1 MTTEICNIFTPRCG
15 GGIQAELTDIEAQL
29 HAFLQEK
36 GLDCNQVIMAR
47 FYLTDAINLWPQV
60 KEHAVFRELQPTGA
74 CCFIEQPPL
83 GGGKV
88 ALLVWFTQETKL
100 ARKVLNDGYVL
111 QCGDVKYVFQTV
123 RLTKDEAF
131 ETDAYAQTMEAFGR
145 HASMLRTEGMNL
157 EEHCHRTWIYVRDID
172 PNYQGVVDAR
182 NEVFLRAGLRADT
195 HYIASTGIGG
205 YPDNPAAIVSID
217 FFSVKG
223 IERSDVKYLQALDY
237 LNPTSEYGVAFERA
251 TAVDLPTGR
260 HIFISGTA
268 SIDCHGQVLHI
279 GNVEKQ
285 TERLF
290 LNISKLLE
298 DGKATLSDMKYFL
311 VYLRDISDH
320 DMVKSYL
327 DTHFPNTPYV
337 IMEARVCRPTWLI
350 EVEGMAVTDIPKGE

>member
-1 MTTEICNIFTPRCG
+1 MTTEICNIFAPRCG
-15 GGIQAELTDIEAQL
+15 GAVQTQLADIREQYLDFLKQHALGTEQL
-29 HAFLQEK
+29 
-36 GLDCNQVIMAR
+36 IMAR

-60 KEHAVFRELQPTGA
+60 KEHALYAELQTTGA
-74 CCFIEQPPL
+74 CTFIEQPPL

-88 ALLVWFTQETKL
+88 ALLVWFTQEKHL
-100 ARKVLNDGYVL
+100 ARVVRADGYTL
-111 QCGDVKYVFQTV
+111 QCGDVKYVFQAV

-145 HASMLRTEGMNL
+145 HASQLQREGMNL

-182 NEVFLRAGLRADT
+182 NEIFLRAGLRADT

-205 YPDNPAAIVSID
+205 FPDNPAAIVSID
-217 FFSVKG
+217 FFSVQG
-223 IERSDVKYLQALDY
+223 IERKDVKYLKALDY

-268 SIDCHGQVLHI
+268 SIDKHGQVLHI
-279 GNVEKQ
+279 GDVEKQ

-298 DGKATLSDMKYFL
+298 DGGATLDDMKYYL
-311 VYLRDISDH
+311 VYLRDISDY
-320 DMVKSYL
+320 DLVKDYL
-327 DTHFPNTPYV
+327 DRHFPHTPYV

-350 EVEGMAVTDIPKGE
+350 EVEGMAVK